1 MQLVTP
7 GIGLIFW
14 MLVSFSLV
22 MYILAKYAWG
32 PIMKGIHQREDTIEK
47 ALEAANEAKKE
58 MLQLKA
64 GNEQLLHDAK
74 DERDALMRDARK
86 VRESILDE
94 ARAKAAE
101 ESARILENA
110 RENIQFEKMAAINE
124 LKNQIASIS
133 IEIAEKLIGKELENK
148 QQQQQLTEKL
158 LKEVKI
164 N

>member
-22 MYILAKYAWG
+22 MFVLAKYAWA
-32 PIMKGIHQREDTIEK
+32 PIMKGIHQREETIEK
-47 ALEAANEAKKE
+47 ALQAANDAKKE
-58 MLQLKA
+58 MLLLKA
-64 GNEQLLHDAK
+64 GNEQLLRDAK

-86 VRESILDE
+86 VRETIIDE
-94 ARAKAAE
+94 ARVKAGE
-101 ESARILENA
+101 ESARIVENA
-110 RENIQFEKMAAINE
+110 RENIQYEKMAAIND
-124 LKNQIASIS
+124 LKNQIAAIS

-148 QQQQQLTEKL
+148 KSQQELTEKL
-158 LKEVKI
+158 LKEIKI

>member
-22 MYILAKYAWG
+22 LYVLAKFAWK
-32 PIMKGIHQREDTIEK
+32 PIMKGIHQRENTIEK

-64 GNEQLLHDAK
+64 GNEQLLRDAK

-86 VRESILDE
+86 MKEAILDE
-94 ARAKAAE
+94 ARAKGAE
-101 ESARILENA
+101 ESARILETA
-110 RENIQFEKMAAINE
+110 RENIQFEKMAAIND

-148 QQQQQLTEKL
+148 KQQQELTEKL

>member
-14 MLVSFSLV
+14 MLVSFGLV
-22 MYILAKYAWG
+22 MYVLAKYAWA
-32 PIMKGIHQREDTIEK
+32 PIMKGIHHREETIER

-58 MLQLKA
+58 MLLLKA
-64 GNEQLLHDAK
+64 GNEQLLRDAK

-86 VRESILDE
+86 VKEAILDE
-94 ARAKAAE
+94 ARTKANE
-101 ESARILENA
+101 ESARIVENA
-110 RENIQFEKMAAINE
+110 RENIQFEKMAAIND

-148 QQQQQLTEKL
+148 EQQKKLTEKL

>member
-22 MYILAKYAWG
+22 LFVLGKYAWK

-47 ALEAANEAKKE
+47 ALEAATEAKKE
-58 MLQLKA
+58 MLMLKA
-64 GNEQLLHDAK
+64 GNEQLLRDAK

-86 VRESILDE
+86 VKEAILDE
-94 ARAKAAE
+94 ARAKANE

-110 RENIQFEKMAAINE
+110 RENIQFEKMAAIND

-133 IEIAEKLIGKELENK
+133 IEIAEKVIGKELENK
-148 QQQQQLTEKL
+148 QQQHLLTEKL
-158 LKEVKI
+158 LKEIKI

>member
-14 MLVSFSLV
+14 MLISFSLV
-22 MYILAKYAWG
+22 LFVLGKYAWK

-47 ALEAANEAKKE
+47 ALEAANDAKKE

-64 GNEQLLHDAK
+64 GNEQLLRDAK

-86 VRESILDE
+86 VKETILEE
-94 ARAKAAE
+94 ARVKANE
-101 ESARILENA
+101 ETARIMENA

-124 LKNQIASIS
+124 LKNQIATIS
-133 IEIAEKLIGKELENK
+133 IEIAEKVIGKELENK
-148 QQQQQLTEKL
+148 KAQQELTEKL
-158 LKEVKI
+158 LKDVKI

>member
-7 GIGLIFW
+7 GIGLLFW

-22 MYILAKYAWG
+22 MYVLAKYAWK
-32 PIMKGIHQREDTIEK
+32 PIMKGIHQREETIEK
-47 ALEAANEAKKE
+47 SLEAANDAKKE
-58 MLQLKA
+58 MLQLKT
-64 GNEQLLHDAK
+64 GNEQLLRDAK

-86 VRESILDE
+86 VKESILDE
-94 ARAKAAE
+94 ARVKANE
-101 ESARILENA
+101 EAARILENA

-124 LKNQIASIS
+124 LKNQIATIS

-148 QQQQQLTEKL
+148 KQQQELTEKL

>member
-22 MYILAKYAWG
+22 LFVLGKYAWK
-32 PIMKGIHQREDTIEK
+32 PIMKGIHQREDSIER

-58 MLQLKA
+58 MLKLKA
-64 GNEQLLHDAK
+64 GNEQLLRDAK

-86 VRESILDE
+86 VKEAILDE
-94 ARAKAAE
+94 ARVKANE

-124 LKNQIASIS
+124 LKNQIATIS
-133 IEIAEKLIGKELENK
+133 IEIAEKLIAKELENK
-148 QQQQQLTEKL
+148 EQQQRLTEKL
-158 LKEVKI
+158 LKDVKI

>member
-7 GIGLIFW
+7 GIGLLFW
-14 MLVSFSLV
+14 MLISFSLV
-22 MYILAKYAWG
+22 MFVLGKYAWK

-58 MLQLKA
+58 MLKLKA
-64 GNEQLLHDAK
+64 GNEQLLRDAK

-86 VRESILDE
+86 VKEAILEE
-94 ARAKAAE
+94 ARSKANE
-101 ESARILENA
+101 EAARIMENA

-124 LKNQIASIS
+124 LKNQIATIS
-133 IEIAEKLIGKELENK
+133 IEIAEKLIGKELQNK
-148 QQQQQLTEKL
+148 KSQQELTEKL

>member
-22 MYILAKYAWG
+22 LFVLGKYAWT

-58 MLQLKA
+58 MLKLKA
-64 GNEQLLHDAK
+64 GNEQLLRDAK

-86 VRESILDE
+86 VKESILEE
-94 ARAKAAE
+94 ARVKANE
-101 ESARILENA
+101 EAARIMENA

-124 LKNQIASIS
+124 LKNQIATIS

-148 QQQQQLTEKL
+148 KSQQELTEKL

>member
-22 MYILAKYAWG
+22 LFVLGKYAWK
-32 PIMKGIHQREDTIEK
+32 PIMKGIHQREDSIEK
-47 ALEAANEAKKE
+47 ALEAANDAKKE

-64 GNEQLLHDAK
+64 GNEQLLRDAK

-86 VRESILDE
+86 VKEAILDE
-94 ARAKAAE
+94 ARAKANE

-110 RENIQFEKMAAINE
+110 RENIQFEKMAAIND
-124 LKNQIASIS
+124 LKNQIATIS
-133 IEIAEKLIGKELENK
+133 IEIAEKVIGKELENK
-148 QQQQQLTEKL
+148 QQQHLLTEKL
-158 LKEVKI
+158 LKEIKI

>member
-7 GIGLIFW
+7 GIGLMFW
-14 MLVSFSLV
+14 MIVSFGLV
-22 MYILAKYAWG
+22 LFVLGKYAWK

-47 ALEAANEAKKE
+47 ALEAANDAKKE
-58 MLQLKA
+58 MLKLKA
-64 GNEQLLHDAK
+64 GNEQLLRDAK

-86 VRESILDE
+86 VKEAILDE
-94 ARAKAAE
+94 AREKANE
-101 ESARILENA
+101 EAARILENA

-124 LKNQIASIS
+124 LKNQIATIS
-133 IEIAEKLIGKELENK
+133 IEIAEKVIGKELENK
-148 QQQQQLTEKL
+148 KAQQELTEKL

>member
-7 GIGLIFW
+7 GIGLMFW
-14 MLVSFSLV
+14 MIVSFGLV
-22 MYILAKYAWG
+22 LFVLGKYAWK

-58 MLQLKA
+58 MLKLKA
-64 GNEQLLHDAK
+64 GNEQLLRDAK

-86 VRESILDE
+86 VKEAILDE
-94 ARAKAAE
+94 ARIKANE
-101 ESARILENA
+101 ESERILENA

-124 LKNQIASIS
+124 LKNQIATIS
-133 IEIAEKLIGKELENK
+133 IEIAEKLIAKELENK
-148 QQQQQLTEKL
+148 EQQQRLTEKL
-158 LKEVKI
+158 LKDVKI

>member
-7 GIGLIFW
+7 GIGLLFW

-22 MYILAKYAWG
+22 LFVLGKYAWK

-58 MLQLKA
+58 MLKLKA
-64 GNEQLLHDAK
+64 GNEQLLRDAK

-86 VRESILDE
+86 LKEAILDE
-94 ARAKAAE
+94 AREKAHE
-101 ESARILENA
+101 EADRIIENA
-110 RENIQFEKMAAINE
+110 RENIPFEKMAAINE

-148 QQQQQLTEKL
+148 EQQQQLTEKL
-158 LKEVKI
+158 LNEVKI

>member
-22 MYILAKYAWG
+22 MLILKAFAWT
-32 PIMKGIHQREDTIEK
+32 PIMKGIHQREETIEK

-58 MLQLKA
+58 MLLLKA
-64 GNEQLLHDAK
+64 GNEQLLREAK

-86 VRESILDE
+86 MKEAILDE
-94 ARAKAAE
+94 ARSKASE
-101 ESARILENA
+101 ESARIVENA
-110 RENIQFEKMAAINE
+110 RENIQFEKMAAIND
-124 LKNQIASIS
+124 LKHQIAAIS
-133 IEIAEKLIGKELENK
+133 IEIAEKLVGKELENI
-148 QQQQQLTEKL
+148 QQQHQLTEKL

>member
-22 MYILAKYAWG
+22 LFVLGKYAWG

-64 GNEQLLHDAK
+64 GNEQLLRDAK

-86 VRESILDE
+86 VKEKILDE
-94 ARAKAAE
+94 AREKANE
-101 ESARILENA
+101 EAARIMENA

-124 LKNQIASIS
+124 LKNQIATIS
-133 IEIAEKLIGKELENK
+133 IEIAEKVIGKELENK
-148 QQQQQLTEKL
+148 KAQQALTEKL
-158 LKEVKI
+158 LKDVKI

>member
-7 GIGLIFW
+7 GIGLLFW

-22 MYILAKYAWG
+22 MYVLAKYAWK
-32 PIMKGIHQREDTIEK
+32 PIMKGIHQREETIEK
-47 ALEAANEAKKE
+47 SLEAANDAKKE

-64 GNEQLLHDAK
+64 GNEQLLRDAK

-86 VRESILDE
+86 VKESILDE
-94 ARAKAAE
+94 ARVKANE

-110 RENIQFEKMAAINE
+110 RESIQFEKMAAINE
-124 LKNQIASIS
+124 LKNQIATIS

-148 QQQQQLTEKL
+148 KQQQELTEKL

>member
-7 GIGLIFW
+7 GIGLLFW
-14 MLVSFSLV
+14 MLISFSLV
-22 MYILAKYAWG
+22 MFVLGKYAWK

-58 MLQLKA
+58 MLKLKA
-64 GNEQLLHDAK
+64 GNEQLLRDAK

-86 VRESILDE
+86 VKEAILEE
-94 ARAKAAE
+94 AREKANE
-101 ESARILENA
+101 EAARIMENA
-110 RENIQFEKMAAINE
+110 RENIQFEKMAAIND

-148 QQQQQLTEKL
+148 QQQHLLTEKL
-158 LKEVKI
+158 LKEVKF

>member
-22 MYILAKYAWG
+22 LYVLGKYAWK
-32 PIMKGIHQREDTIEK
+32 PIMKGIHQREDSIEK

-64 GNEQLLHDAK
+64 GNEQLLRDAK

-86 VRESILDE
+86 MKEAILEE
-94 ARAKAAE
+94 ARAKGAE
-101 ESARILENA
+101 ESARIIENA

-148 QQQQQLTEKL
+148 EQQHLLTEKL
-158 LKEVKI
+158 LKDVKI

>member
-7 GIGLIFW
+7 GIGLLFW

-22 MYILAKYAWG
+22 LFVLGKYAWK

-47 ALEAANEAKKE
+47 ALEAANDAKKE

-64 GNEQLLHDAK
+64 GNEQLLLDAK

-86 VRESILDE
+86 VKEAILEE
-94 ARAKAAE
+94 ARVKANE
-101 ESARILENA
+101 EASRILENA
-110 RENIQFEKMAAINE
+110 RENIQFEKMAVINE

-133 IEIAEKLIGKELENK
+133 IEIAEKLISKELENK
-148 QQQQQLTEKL
+148 QQQHLLTEKL

>member
-7 GIGLIFW
+7 GIGLLFW

-22 MYILAKYAWG
+22 LFVLGKYAWK

-58 MLQLKA
+58 MLKLKA
-64 GNEQLLHDAK
+64 GNEQLLRDAK

-86 VRESILDE
+86 LKEAILDE
-94 ARAKAAE
+94 AREKAHE
-101 ESARILENA
+101 EADRIIENA

-124 LKNQIASIS
+124 MKNQIASIS

-148 QQQQQLTEKL
+148 EQQQQLTEKL
-158 LKEVKI
+158 LNEVKI

>member
-47 ALEAANEAKKE
+47 ALEAANDAKKE
-58 MLQLKA
+58 MLLLKS
-64 GNEQLLHDAK
+64 GNEQLLRDAK

-86 VRESILDE
+86 VKEAILDE

-101 ESARILENA
+101 ESTRILENA
-110 RENIQFEKMAAINE
+110 RENIQFEKMAAIND

-148 QQQQQLTEKL
+148 LQQQQLTEKL

>member
-1 MQLVTP
+1 MQLITP

-14 MLVSFSLV
+14 MLVLFSLL
-22 MYILAKYAWG
+22 MYVLGKYAWG

-47 ALEAANEAKKE
+47 ALEAANDAKKE

-64 GNEQLLHDAK
+64 GNEQLLRDAK

-86 VRESILDE
+86 VKEAILDE
-94 ARAKAAE
+94 AREKANAE
-101 ESARILENA
+101 AVRIMETA
-110 RENIQFEKMAAINE
+110 RENIQFEKMAAIND

-133 IEIAEKLIGKELENK
+133 IEIAEKLIGKELENQK
-148 QQQQQLTEKL
+148 QQHELTEKL
-158 LKEVKI
+158 LKDVKI

>member
-7 GIGLIFW
+7 GIGLLFW

-22 MYILAKYAWG
+22 LFVLGKYAWK

-58 MLQLKA
+58 MLKLKA
-64 GNEQLLHDAK
+64 GNEQLLRDAK

-86 VRESILDE
+86 LKEAILEE
-94 ARAKAAE
+94 AREKANQEAD
-101 ESARILENA
+101 RIIENA

-148 QQQQQLTEKL
+148 EQQQQLTEKL
-158 LKEVKI
+158 LNEVKI

>member
-22 MYILAKYAWG
+22 MYILAKYAWK

-64 GNEQLLHDAK
+64 GNEQLLRDAK

-86 VRESILDE
+86 VKEAILEE
-94 ARAKAAE
+94 ARVKANE
-101 ESARILENA
+101 EAARIMENA
-110 RENIQFEKMAAINE
+110 RENIQFEKMAAIND

-133 IEIAEKLIGKELENK
+133 IEIAEKLLGKELENK
-148 QQQQQLTEKL
+148 KQQQELTEKL
-158 LKEVKI
+158 LKDVKI

>member
-14 MLVSFSLV
+14 MLVSFGLV
-22 MYILAKYAWG
+22 LFVLGKYAWK
-32 PIMKGIHQREDTIEK
+32 PIMKGIHQREETIEK

-58 MLQLKA
+58 MLKLKA
-64 GNEQLLHDAK
+64 GNEQLLRDAK

-86 VRESILDE
+86 VKEAMLEE
-94 ARAKAAE
+94 ARVKANE
-101 ESARILENA
+101 EAARIMENA

-124 LKNQIASIS
+124 LKNQIATIS

-148 QQQQQLTEKL
+148 KSQHELTEKL

>member
-22 MYILAKYAWG
+22 MYVLAKYAWA
-32 PIMKGIHQREDTIEK
+32 PIMKGIHQREESIEK
-47 ALEAANEAKKE
+47 ALESANEAKKE
-58 MLQLKA
+58 MLKLKA
-64 GNEQLLHDAK
+64 GNEQLLRDAK

-86 VRESILDE
+86 VKEAILEE
-94 ARAKAAE
+94 ARAKANE
-101 ESARILENA
+101 ESARIIENA
-110 RENIQFEKMAAINE
+110 RENIQFEKMAAIND

-148 QQQQQLTEKL
+148 QQQKLLTEKL

>member
-22 MYILAKYAWG
+22 LFVLGKYAWG

-58 MLQLKA
+58 MLLLKA
-64 GNEQLLHDAK
+64 GNEQLLRDAK

-86 VRESILDE
+86 VKEAILDE
-94 ARAKAAE
+94 ARDKANE
-101 ESARILENA
+101 EAARIMENA
-110 RENIQFEKMAAINE
+110 RENIQFEKMGAINE

-133 IEIAEKLIGKELENK
+133 IEIAEKLIGKELEDKK
-148 QQQQQLTEKL
+148 QQHELTEKL
-158 LKEVKI
+158 LKDVKI

>member
-14 MLVSFSLV
+14 MVISFSLV
-22 MYILAKYAWG
+22 LFVLGKYAWG

-58 MLQLKA
+58 MLLLKA
-64 GNEQLLHDAK
+64 GNEQLLRDAK

-86 VRESILDE
+86 VKEAILDE
-94 ARAKAAE
+94 ARDKANE
-101 ESARILENA
+101 EAARIMENA
-110 RENIQFEKMAAINE
+110 RENIQFEKMGAINE

-133 IEIAEKLIGKELENK
+133 IEIAEKLIGKELEDKK
-148 QQQQQLTEKL
+148 QQHELTEKL
-158 LKEVKI
+158 LKDVKI

>member
-14 MLVSFSLV
+14 MLISFSLV

-47 ALEAANEAKKE
+47 SLEAANEAKKE
-58 MLQLKA
+58 MLQLKV
-64 GNEQLLHDAK
+64 GNEQLLRDAK

-94 ARAKAAE
+94 ARTKAAE

-133 IEIAEKLIGKELENK
+133 IDIAEKLIGKELENK

>member
-22 MYILAKYAWG
+22 LFVLGKYAWK
-32 PIMKGIHQREDTIEK
+32 PIMKGIHQREDTIER

-58 MLQLKA
+58 MLKLKA
-64 GNEQLLHDAK
+64 GNEQLLRDAK

-86 VRESILDE
+86 VKEAILDE
-94 ARAKAAE
+94 ARIKANE
-101 ESARILENA
+101 EAARILENA

-124 LKNQIASIS
+124 LKNQIATIS
-133 IEIAEKLIGKELENK
+133 IEIAEKLIAKELENK
-148 QQQQQLTEKL
+148 EQQQKLTEKL
-158 LKEVKI
+158 LKDVKI

>member
-14 MLVSFSLV
+14 MLISFSLV
-22 MYILAKYAWG
+22 LYILGKYAWK

-47 ALEAANEAKKE
+47 ALEAANDAKKE

-64 GNEQLLHDAK
+64 GNEQLLREAK
-74 DERDALMRDARK
+74 DERDALMREARK
-86 VRESILDE
+86 MKEAILDE
-94 ARAKAAE
+94 ARARAAE
-101 ESARILENA
+101 ESARIVENA
-110 RENIQFEKMAAINE
+110 RENIQFEKMAAIND

-133 IEIAEKLIGKELENK
+133 IEIAEKLIMKELENR
-148 QQQQQLTEKL
+148 QQQQLLTEKL
-158 LKEVKI
+158 LKDVKI